1 MSVGQLVISQYSH
14 NFEQQE
20 AISYFYFYCN
30 KMGLHNNSDTKCKCD
45 TLGDLVSFL
54 QFQKSKNQP
63 WRSVNSTKCDTPP
76 WVFYMFFSLYKH
88 HQIYHRAQWSQLHL
102 KAIFA
107 NENLYYLIYF
117 PPKNCFLKLLN
128 QSNLN
133 FKKYHGKAS
142 ITIQGYR

>member
-1 MSVGQLVISQYSH
+1 MDGSQSDAFNPPYRPDPSPICIYNYVHTNLFPIHLHHYLCTQKISPLSVGQLVISQYSH

-45 TLGDLVSFL
+45 TLGDLVPFL
-54 QFQKSKNQP
+54 QFQKSKNQA

-88 HQIYHRAQWSQLHL
+88 HQIYHRAQ
-102 KAIFA
+102 
-107 NENLYYLIYF
+107 
-117 PPKNCFLKLLN
+117 
-128 QSNLN
+128 
-133 FKKYHGKAS
+133 
-142 ITIQGYR
+142 